1 MKPGDNEINARR
13 SSSST
18 LEIPPVRGTLQR
30 MTKPASAGASAASNK
45 SADIGEINSVDL
57 AERLDLA
64 LSAGQEAA
72 AITLRYF
79 RQDNY
84 QVEIKADASPVTVAD
99 REAEQ
104 HLRRRIA
111 ASFPDDAILGE
122 EFDSVDGTSGFRW
135 ILDPIDG
142 TKSFVAGVPFYGTMI
157 GVEHAGRSVIGV
169 VLLPGLDEYV
179 YAARGQGAW
188 AVRGQHSPK
197 RIHVSDCRQMS
208 QALFLTT
215 AVKDFGKLGRRE
227 AYDAL
232 DAATWISRTWGD
244 CYGYLLVAM
253 GRAEVMVDPAMNV
266 WDAAALQPILEEAGG
281 TFTNWLGEPTIHGR
295 EGVAT
300 NGHLLDEVV
309 AITSKAP
316 RLP

>member
-1 MKPGDNEINARR
+1 
-13 SSSST
+13 
-18 LEIPPVRGTLQR
+18 
-30 MTKPASAGASAASNK
+30 MTKPPSTSASATPAATTSSEPSAA
-45 SADIGEINSVDL
+45 DL
-57 AERLDLA
+57 AQRLDLV

-84 QVEIKADASPVTVAD
+84 QVELKADASPVTVAD

-111 ASFPDDAILGE
+111 ASFPDDAVLGE

-142 TKSFVAGVPFYGTMI
+142 TKSFVHGVPFYGTMI

-169 VLLPGLDEYV
+169 VLLPGLDEHV
-179 YAARGQGAW
+179 YAVRGQGAW
-188 AVRGQHSPK
+188 AVRGQESPK
-197 RIHVSDCRQMS
+197 RAHVSDCRQMS

-215 AVKDFGKLGRRE
+215 AVKDFDKFGRGE
-227 AYDAL
+227 AYEAL
-232 DAATWISRTWGD
+232 DAATRISRTWGD
-244 CYGYLLVAM
+244 CYGYLLVAT

-300 NGHLLDEVV
+300 NGHLLDDVI
-309 AITSKAP
+309 AITRRAP